1 LEATLENRS
10 EDPKAYNTLGIIY
23 QNKASV
29 LFDKRNLTRDN
40 EMAAE
45 LNKQAND
52 LLRKSMT
59 NYEKAAELDPENP
72 EYWKSLFQIYTTLG
86 MDEKAAE
93 AEKKA
98 GMQ

>member
-1 LEATLENRS
+1 M
-10 EDPKAYNTLGIIY
+10 
-23 QNKASV
+23 
-29 LFDKRNLTRDN
+29 TRDN
-40 EMAAE
+40 AKAAK
-45 LNKQAND
+45 LDKQAKD

-72 EYWKSLFQIYTTLG
+72 EYWRSLFQIYTTLG